1 MQLDDP
7 ANLHFRA
14 QRRPRR
20 PMSQPSSWKWWVFA
34 LIAAVTF
41 VLIIRALLARTAGTA
56 GPSPQATSAPAPV
69 TPAPARR
76 VEYLPMPTPMVYRCE
91 DAAGAV
97 AFQSHP
103 CGAGQRTTKAIPAP
117 PDREP
122 GRRPLTRLSPPP
134 GASGTSWSGADQGN
148 LQRTA
153 ARARCAAARSHRES
167 TLRAVG
173 LKRTYDLL
181 QRLDAMVRE
190 TCKGT

>member
-14 QRRPRR
+14 SRRPRR
-20 PMSQPSSWKWWVFA
+20 RAPERVAWGWWVLA
-34 LIAAVTF
+34 LVSAVGF
-41 VLIIRALLARTAGTA
+41 VLVIRALLARTAWTA

-69 TPAPARR
+69 APVPARG

-103 CGAGQRTTKAIPAP
+103 CGPGQRTTRAIPAP
-117 PDREP
+117 PEREP

-134 GASGTSWSGADQGN
+134 GATGAYWSGGGDDN
-148 LQRTA
+148 LQQAA
-153 ARARCAAARSHRES
+153 ARARCAAARNHRES

-190 TCKGT
+190 ACKGA